1 MVAEKIINFAS
12 QQVVYGRK
20 QRRVNYRIKKA
31 YAREPQPVSGHTIK
45 ETKKKNYS
53 LKLYSLSQVA
63 PLLSGVLMEA

>member
-1 MVAEKIINFAS
+1 MVAEKNINFAS
-12 QQVVYGRK
+12 QRVVYGRK

-31 YAREPQPVSGHTIK
+31 YAREPQPVSGHTFK
-45 ETKKKNYS
+45 ETKKNYS